1 MPLARFFGGCII
13 SSVTDPGPFSP
24 IGIFRGAATY
34 KYDAPRQGV
43 FAGGAGIIELAAGRN
58 FETALRNLD
67 GFERIW
73 VIFLFDRNGGD
84 WRPTTRPPV
93 AVPGLD
99 RVGVFASRAPYR
111 PNPIGLSCVR
121 LVAVRGRILEIA
133 AADLLDG
140 TPVLDVKPYVPAADA
155 FPDAKAG
162 WVDAQRAAR
171 WQVDASAPFAAAAT
185 FVRAHG
191 GPDLLAT
198 ARLQLGTDPFDA
210 TRKRVTRTG
219 DNAGTL
225 SLRMFRL
232 DFTADDAARTIT
244 LTALRSGYTS
254 DELALPEDPYSDK
267 ALHRAFTAT

>member
-1 MPLARFFGGCII
+1 MTTTIQL
-13 SSVTDPGPFSP
+13 TP

-43 FAGGAGIIELAAGRN
+43 FDGGKGTIELSAGRN
-58 FETALRNLD
+58 FETALRDLD

-73 VIFLFDRNGGD
+73 VLFLFDRNGGD

-121 LVAVRGRILEIA
+121 LVAVKGRNLEIA
-133 AADLLDG
+133 DADLLDG
-140 TPVLDVKPYVPAADA
+140 TPVIDIKPYIPAADA
-155 FPDAKAG
+155 FPSARAG
-162 WVDAQRAAR
+162 WVDAQCSDH
-171 WQVDASAPFAAAAT
+171 WQVDATDSFAADAE

-198 ARLQLGTDPFDA
+198 ARLQLGTDPFDGS
-210 TRKRVTRTG
+210 RKRVERTG
-219 DNAGTL
+219 DATGTF
-225 SLRMFRL
+225 SLRMFRI
-232 DFTADDAARTIT
+232 DFAADTAVHRIT
-244 LTALRSGYTS
+244 LAALRSGYTP
-254 DELALPEDPYSDK
+254 DELASPDDPYADK
-267 ALHRAFTAT
+267 SLHRAFMEHHS